1 MLIDTLA
8 PAPPVNEMEP
18 VFVSGVS
25 HESVAVM
32 VWVPPGAKVPEELL
46 RLIHVAAV
54 ESENDPDAFPELVT
68 VNACVVAA

>member
-1 MLIDTLA
+1 
-8 PAPPVNEMEP
+8 
-18 VFVSGVS
+18 
-25 HESVAVM
+25 M